1 MLDTPVLA
9 EHIVTRVN
17 EYVLLMNNAPLSL
30 QEPPAPT
37 PWTGFYAHKDRVIC
51 RSTLNEHDVV
61 SAFIRYTQGN
71 PVGIYWI
78 CNLSHEPV
86 AYLTHDDVLVY
97 RPNTLDHVALIRRM
111 LDAGITLK
119 GLALIGA

>member
-51 RSTLNEHDVV
+51 RARLNEHDVV
-61 SAFIRYTQGN
+61 QRFIESVSVN
-71 PVGIYWI
+71 PTGIYWI
-78 CNLSHEPV
+78 CNSLNEPV